1 MKRPALTTAT
11 AVAVALCGLLT
22 ACAGPKAVQ
31 QTLLSSDL
39 KAAYLSPDQTL
50 AQARHAIVFEDGQRA
65 TSCNTYLPLIA
76 RVALAEGVNN
86 QAIKSSYLECEA
98 LDLIAKAQP
107 FAGNVDTASMG
118 RLLLDRLDLR
128 SFPNSLAMQ
137 ATDQAFTL
145 ATLFPQNL
153 KANGV
158 SANMET
164 ADTRLNLQVVAVV
177 PANGNAS
184 PDWIV
189 QVANEFKTGNYRGY
203 ATLLLIDPLEK
214 ATVQGRSYP

>member
-1 MKRPALTTAT
+1 M
-11 AVAVALCGLLT
+11 
-22 ACAGPKAVQ
+22 
-31 QTLLSSDL
+31 
-39 KAAYLSPDQTL
+39 
-50 AQARHAIVFEDGQRA
+50 
-65 TSCNTYLPLIA
+65 
-76 RVALAEGVNN
+76 RVAGVL
-86 QAIKSSYLECEA
+86 Q
-98 LDLIAKAQP
+98 
-107 FAGNVDTASMG
+107 G
-118 RLLLDRLDLR
+118 R
-128 SFPNSLAMQ
+128 
-137 ATDQAFTL
+137 
-145 ATLFPQNL
+145 LFPQNL

-164 ADTRLNLQVVAVV
+164 ADTRLNLQVVAVL